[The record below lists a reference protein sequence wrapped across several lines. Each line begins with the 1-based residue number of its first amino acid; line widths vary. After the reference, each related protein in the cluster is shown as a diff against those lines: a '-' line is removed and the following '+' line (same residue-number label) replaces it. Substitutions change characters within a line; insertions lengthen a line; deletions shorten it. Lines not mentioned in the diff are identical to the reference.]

1 MNHHYWKF
9 PLLLLTAAV
18 LAACS
23 GKPAAMAEG
32 PYAGHTAD
40 WYLQNPKAMKAQT
53 QWCNGQSTKAL
64 QIKSCVAVGD
74 ASQKSFYR
82 NSATT
87 PDYVGSP

>member
-1 MNHHYWKF
+1 MNRPYFKF
-9 PLLLLTAAV
+9 PILLLTAAV
-18 LAACS
+18 LAGCS

-32 PYAGHTAD
+32 PYGGHTAD
-40 WYLQNPKAMKAQT
+40 GYLRSPKAMKAET
-53 QWCNGQSTKAL
+53 EWCNGRGTKAL

-74 ASQKSFYR
+74 ALQKSFYR